1 MTKAEAGAMASKGQ
15 SGTLIEGSTAERIA
29 PETREEVLDWI
40 DTNQL
45 ARRNLSPDQAAL
57 VRGRIYNRAKG
68 GQGGDGS
75 NQHTEQRG
83 QSGPVAKGRTAE
95 RIAPAL
101 VRGRIYN
108 RAKRQDGGHGDQKSE
123 PHFEAPIG
131 KASARLARPGR
142 ARSGADLQPG
152 EGG

>member
-68 GQGGDGS
+68 GEGRPKKLGKSCPVSEGS
-75 NQHTEQRG
+75 
-83 QSGPVAKGRTAE
+83 TAE
-95 RIAPAL
+95 TLAPKL
-101 VRGRIYN
+101 GV
-108 RAKRQDGGHGDQKSE
+108 
-123 PHFEAPIG
+123 
-131 KASARLARPGR
+131 SAQPLPPKPRCP
-142 ARSGADLQPG
+142 ADVDV
-152 EGG
+152 